1 MKKGLFVFIALLVIL
16 SCKKQKSVHNTKYNE
31 LSNPSEK
38 KILPISEYNTDNPE
52 IENIK
57 RPEKSVIRNSEIDTI
72 NLFGIWVSDLDSPHA
87 DFEISKNSFFIV
99 DYDGDGD
106 MPYTLNKNKLTVFYN
121 DFIQT
126 GIVTAKNK
134 DTLKI
139 KWSNTNNKTIYL
151 RFK

>member
-1 MKKGLFVFIALLVIL
+1 
-16 SCKKQKSVHNTKYNE
+16 
-31 LSNPSEK
+31 
-38 KILPISEYNTDNPE
+38 
-52 IENIK
+52 
-57 RPEKSVIRNSEIDTI
+57 
-72 NLFGIWVSDLDSPHA
+72 
-87 DFEISKNSFFIV
+87 
-99 DYDGDGD
+99 

-139 KWSNTNNKTIYL
+139 KWSDTNNKTIYL